1 MDDVRIYNMKAM
13 RICQISSHAFL
24 RKWVLDFIK
33 AVFGVMTWATSELVD
48 EGATGLAME
57 IRKAADYV
65 VRNASKAYFTS
76 LSI

>member
-1 MDDVRIYNMKAM
+1 MPFFGNG
-13 RICQISSHAFL
+13 SWTLL
-24 RKWVLDFIK
+24 R
-33 AVFGVMTWATSELVD
+33 VFGVMTWATSELLD